1 MLLLT
6 ARPTQL
12 TLQRRC
18 CLVFSSAVLHSS
30 VSYVELLQ
38 FYIISSQD
46 GLLSGPAGH
55 WLASLFDPL
64 LAHANDFTWC

>member
-1 MLLLT
+1 
-6 ARPTQL
+6 
-12 TLQRRC
+12 
-18 CLVFSSAVLHSS
+18 VFSSAVLHSS